1 MRVAITG
8 MGGYVGGWL
17 HETLTRRGH
26 QVAGQDIEPDPS
38 LCRYASFDLASDGL
52 RRAWLDAFAPDLVV
66 HLAAVYGRVWGE
78 TDLMKTAAVNAGLTA
93 LLARDVAKRGIRL
106 MYVSSSEVYGAAADG
121 PVPLAEDA
129 ALAPLNMYGLSK
141 KWGEEAAQ
149 VYAPDGLTVIRL
161 SMPYG
166 PPVILPD
173 RADPHFSARVGVTGF
188 NALHTMLWQAH
199 HNLPITAHQGTERAY
214 TWAGDAMEGI
224 ALIAESGQEGTWNV
238 TRGTSDMV
246 SSADLARMCVELTGS
261 QSEIRTISLPA
272 QVTRRKDLDAGKLE
286 ALGWKPAVDLE
297 AGMPETL
304 DYVSCFGPD
313 GRWQG

>member
-1 MRVAITG
+1 MRIAITG

-26 QVAGQDIEPDPS
+26 QVTGQDIEPPS
-38 LCRYASFDLASDGL
+38 PVSRYTCFNLGSDGL
-52 RRAWLDAFAPDLVV
+52 RRAWLDAGDLDLVI

-78 TDLMKTAAVNAGLTA
+78 INLMKTAAINAGLTA
-93 LLARDVAKRGIRL
+93 VLARDVAKRGIRL

-121 PVPLAEDA
+121 PAPLAEDA

-141 KWGEEAAQ
+141 KWGEEAAR

-166 PPVILPD
+166 PPLILPD

-188 NALHTMLWQAH
+188 NALHTMLWQAYH
-199 HNLPITAHQGTERAY
+199 GLPITVHQGTERAY
-214 TWAGDAMEGI
+214 TWAGDAMDGI
-224 ALIAESGQEGTWNV
+224 ALIAESGEAGTWNV
-238 TRGTSDMV
+238 TRGSADLV
-246 SSADLARMCVELTGS
+246 SSADLAARCVELAGS
-261 QSEIRTISLPA
+261 RSQIRMVDMPA
-272 QVTRRKDLDAGKLE
+272 QVTRRKDLHAGKLE
-286 ALGWKPAVDLE
+286 ALGWQPAVPLE
-297 AGMPETL
+297 TGMPKTL
-304 DYVSCFGPD
+304 DYVSCFDAD